1 MVFKNGWLAPAE
13 IDNMIKRNQSASEI
27 KAKLKNECSDGVHY
41 IAVTK
46 GDQGSFFYTGINI
59 NKVEEL
65 RNKEGLVYLGV
76 FSETG
81 ELLKSKG
88 IDAMDFVKLFDN
100 VVNENVKNEN
110 VKISIASDN
119 KRYLISIEE
128 DWFLRRGIK

>member
-1 MVFKNGWLAPAE
+1 MVLKNGWLAPAE

-27 KAKLKNECSDGVHY
+27 KAKLKNECSGGVHY
-41 IAVTK
+41 IAVTE

-65 RNKEGLVYLGV
+65 KNKKGLVVYLGV
-76 FSETG
+76 FSKAG

-88 IDAMDFVKLFDN
+88 IDAQDFVNLFG
-100 VVNENVKNEN
+100 NEGNGK
-110 VKISIASDN
+110 VKIRKASDN

-128 DWFLRRGIK
+128 DWFKEGE